1 MRLSLHKHI
10 AALLTAA
17 LVTSNSIKAFKH
29 LIYLAVPLI
38 LQMNP
43 EFHHHWV

>member
-10 AALLTAA
+10 AALLTAS
-17 LVTSNSIKAFKH
+17 LVTSNPIKAFKH
-29 LIYLAVPLI
+29 FIYLAVPLI
-38 LQMNP
+38 LHMNQ